1 MTTSSAVTVL
11 ALKVEMPIV
20 LTVALMV
27 VNVLVSI
34 VEFALRVS
42 TVKDVSEM
50 EAMARVLT
58 ARVLKTAFGPFTVL
72 TVRVDWIVVP
82 LAERVLKKAV
92 APMRVLAMRVLAMR
106 VLAPR
111 VLVVRVLMAALL
123 PTNVLAVRVLIAAVS
138 TVRVGRFNVSVV
150 SVLKVAFVPVSV
162 LT

>member
-27 VNVLVSI
+27 VSVLVSI

-58 ARVLKTAFGPFTVL
+58 TRVLKTAFGPFTVL
-72 TVRVDWIVVP
+72 TVRVDWIVIS
-82 LAERVLKKAV
+82 LADRVLKKAV
-92 APMRVLAMRVLAMR
+92 TPVRVLALRVLALRVLALRVLAM
-106 VLAPR
+106 R

-123 PTNVLAVRVLIAAVS
+123 PTNVLAMRVLVVIVEFVVSVLNVPLVVTRVLIA
-138 TVRVGRFNVSVV
+138 
-150 SVLKVAFVPVSV
+150 P
-162 LT
+162 